1 LAPNSA
7 WLEVLRPRPIYLWF
21 ILPSC
26 YMESQCT
33 LCYRAAGFFVCEGG
47 IRDGKCDADIDPP
60 RIVTLLTAYQRRA
73 TITCARSDSSI
84 VAIRDLTLSV
94 QPVGI
99 RAEALEQSFSW
110 LAESA
115 AAGAPIS
122 SSVAQYFWSFKD
134 LLYNF
139 HDSIE
144 PYLLS
149 RRLMAFPFW
158 FFSEDNIG
166 NVHLD
171 RKRILESLPE
181 EFHSFVT
188 VDKPMHRIVVER

>member
-1 LAPNSA
+1 
-7 WLEVLRPRPIYLWF
+7 
-21 ILPSC
+21 
-26 YMESQCT
+26 M
-33 LCYRAAGFFVCEGG
+33 LCYRASGLFVCEEE

-60 RIVTLLTAYQRRA
+60 RIFTLLTAYQRRA

-84 VAIRDLTLSV
+84 VAIRDLTLPV

-110 LAESA
+110 LADSA
-115 AAGAPIS
+115 AAGVPIS

-139 HDSIE
+139 HDSKE
-144 PYLLS
+144 PYSLFQS
-149 RRLMAFPFW
+149 LMAFPSW
-158 FFSEDNIG
+158 CFSEDKIG

-171 RKRILESLPE
+171 RKRILKSLPE

-188 VDKPMHRIVVER
+188 VDKPMHRIVIER